1 MKQDLVKS
9 NKSLDEVIQDFRSEI
24 NLSKEHCEKLRL

>member
-9 NKSLDEVIQDFRSEI
+9 NKGFDEVIQELRAEI